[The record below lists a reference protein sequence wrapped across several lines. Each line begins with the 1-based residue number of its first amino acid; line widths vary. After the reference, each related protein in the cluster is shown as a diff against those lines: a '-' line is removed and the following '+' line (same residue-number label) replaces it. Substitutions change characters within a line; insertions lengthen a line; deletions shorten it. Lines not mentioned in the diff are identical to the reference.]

1 MENGKKFFTELGII
15 TITIIVLAVLGDT
28 LEWYQLHPHTWWVLA
43 YNLLLCMMSYFLVKK
58 GMAGDHY
65 DFHNAFI
72 GNTTIRLLLSA
83 ILFLVYFLNVKENRL
98 SFVITFFVF
107 YFIYT
112 VFEITSL
119 LANLRSNS
127 KRVDNTDEK

>member
-1 MENGKKFFTELGII
+1 METAKKFFIELGIM
-15 TITIIVLAVLGDT
+15 TITIIVLALVGDAFD
-28 LEWYQLHPHTWWVLA
+28 LVQLHPHTWWVLT
-43 YNLLLCMMSYFLVKK
+43 YHFLLCILSYFLVKK

-72 GNTTIRLLLSA
+72 GNTTIRLLVSA